1 MNVVSDCLLTEALLI
16 GHRSCIGSVYSTYG
30 LRERTNCG
38 RGCSFSFFSCRNYY
52 RDKEAL
58 RQMKQKKTCG
68 KNQHVRIDNIYRK
81 ANLICCRT
89 DDAVEIN
96 LRYYIKSEHINIDI
110 DPTKNLIKRRGIELK
125 GFFSC
130 KSCKIIYPRKM
141 LLLKPK

>member
-96 LRYYIKSEHINIDI
+96 LRYYNR
-110 DPTKNLIKRRGIELK
+110 TKNELILFRK
-125 GFFSC
+125 GYIMIFKLISQNNGNVVTEN
-130 KSCKIIYPRKM
+130 YRP
-141 LLLKPK
+141 